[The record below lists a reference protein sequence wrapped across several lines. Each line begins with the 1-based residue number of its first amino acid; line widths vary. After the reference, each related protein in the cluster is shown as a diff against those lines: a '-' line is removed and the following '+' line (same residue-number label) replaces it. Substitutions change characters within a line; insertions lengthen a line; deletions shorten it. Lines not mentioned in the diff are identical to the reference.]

1 MTILE
6 RLHLIPIFNKLK
18 EDDLAL
24 IERLVKRVR
33 YYRDAPVC
41 QQGEIGSALYLIESG
56 AVQVVHVDSRGKQRT
71 LDVKREG
78 DFFGETALL
87 FGEPFQ
93 TSFVAEEDSDL
104 LVIRRD
110 EFHELMLQYPDLH
123 QRFMEGL
130 PPAYQARFRQVRFN
144 WLMDGEF
151 VILHARKHW
160 WAFVRELPAA
170 IGVIVSVL
178 VIAIVVMALAPNDV
192 LKIVVWAIAILI
204 VGLTLLYQTI
214 DWRNDDYIVTNR
226 RVIHIE
232 RVLLVRVER
241 REATIDKVQNVEIKQ
256 PTFLQKIIGVSDVLI
271 STAAVHG
278 TITFA
283 TVANGTAIRNAVFE
297 QMQRAQAQRM
307 FESRGKLKEEIRA
320 ELERGTKPIVVRP
333 PTATSL
339 APKTVTPPRVP
350 IGRAIADR
358 FSTRVVF
365 GGTITWRK
373 HWIALLKQAW
383 KPTGGILVGLI
394 GILLTALGVFPAITF
409 ALLGL
414 VLFAC
419 LIWFGWEFVDWSND
433 IYQVTP
439 DRIVDVERNPLGVI
453 QHSVEAPL
461 NQVQNVTYR
470 QPNVLAV
477 LLGIGDVLIETA
489 GQTGQ
494 MIFYW
499 MSPPA
504 QVANEILQAV
514 ERVRER
520 QRMAQRAAQRADM
533 FEWLSAYH
541 SYLEES
547 ERLRRSESSSPE
559 DTDNPWSQP

>member
-1 MTILE
+1 LTTLE
-6 RLHLIPIFNKLK
+6 RLHLVPIFNRLS

-33 YYRDAPVC
+33 YYKDAPVC
-41 QQGEIGSALYLIESG
+41 QQGEIGIALYIIDSG
-56 AVQVVHVDSRGKQRT
+56 AVQVEHVDSRGKQRT
-71 LDVKREG
+71 LDTKREG

-93 TSFVAEEDSDL
+93 TSFVAEEDSDI

-110 EFHELMLQYPDLH
+110 EFHELMLQYPDLY
-123 QRFMEGL
+123 QRFRESL
-130 PPAYQARFRQVRFN
+130 PPAYQARFQVRFN
-144 WLMDGEF
+144 WLMDGEV

-170 IGVIVSVL
+170 IGVIVSAL
-178 VIAIVVMALAPNDV
+178 VIAIVVMALAPSDI
-192 LKIVVWAIAILI
+192 LKILVWAIAILI
-204 VGLTLLYQTI
+204 VGLTLVYQTI

-256 PTFLQKIIGVSDVLI
+256 PTLLQKIVGVSDVLI

-283 TVANGTAIRNAVFE
+283 TVANGAAIRNVVFE

-307 FESRGKLKEEIRA
+307 FESRSKLKEEIRA
-320 ELERGTKPIVVRP
+320 ELERGTKPLVVRP
-333 PTATSL
+333 PTATPL

-350 IGRAIADR
+350 LGRAIRDR

-365 GGTITWRK
+365 GNTITWRK
-373 HWIALLKQAW
+373 HWIALLVQAG
-383 KPTGGILVGLI
+383 KPALGIAGGLL
-394 GILLTALGVFPAITF
+394 GILLTALQVLPTPAF
-409 ALLGL
+409 VL
-414 VLFAC
+414 VGIVWLFF
-419 LIWFGWEFVDWSND
+419 IGWFIWEFIDWSND

-453 QHSVEAPL
+453 QHSLEAPL
-461 NQVQNVTYR
+461 AQVQNVTYR
-470 QPNVLAV
+470 QPNVFAV

-547 ERLRRSESSSPE
+547 ERLRHSESSSPE
-559 DTDNPWSQP
+559 DTDDPWSQP

>member
-6 RLHLIPIFNKLK
+6 RLHLVPIFNKLK

-24 IERLVKRVR
+24 LERVVKRVR

-41 QQGEIGSALYLIESG
+41 QQGDIGMALYIIESG

-71 LDVKREG
+71 LEVKREG

-93 TSFVAEEDSDL
+93 TSFVAEEDSDI

-110 EFHELMLQYPDLH
+110 EFHELMLQYPDLY
-123 QRFMEGL
+123 QRFMTGL
-130 PPAYQARFRQVRFN
+130 PPAYQARFRLVRFN
-144 WLMDGEF
+144 WLMEGEL
-151 VILHARKHW
+151 VILHAHKHW

-170 IGVIVSVL
+170 IGVIVSALVL
-178 VIAIVVMALAPNDV
+178 AIVVMAFAPNDL
-192 LKIVVWAIAILI
+192 LKILVWAIALLS
-204 VGLTLLYQTI
+204 VSLTLLYQTV

-232 RVLLVRVER
+232 RVLLVRMER

-256 PTFLQKIIGVSDVLI
+256 PTLFQKIVGVSDVLI

-283 TVANGTAIRNAVFE
+283 TVANGAAIRNAIFE

-320 ELERGTKPIVVRP
+320 ELERGTQPIVVRP
-333 PTATSL
+333 PTATPL
-339 APKTVTPPRVP
+339 APKTVAPPRVP
-350 IGRAIADR
+350 LGRAIADR

-365 GGTITWRK
+365 GNTITWRK
-373 HWIALLKQAW
+373 HWIALFLQAW
-383 KPTGGILVGLI
+383 KPSVGVLVGLI
-394 GILLTALGVFPAITF
+394 GFLLTAVGIFPSLTFVLLGVILLVFIGWF
-409 ALLGL
+409 A
-414 VLFAC
+414 
-419 LIWFGWEFVDWSND
+419 WEFIDWSND

-453 QHSVEAPL
+453 QHSLEAPL
-461 NQVQNVTYR
+461 AQVQNVTYR
-470 QPNVLAV
+470 QPTVFAV

-547 ERLRRSESSSPE
+547 ERLRHAESSSPE
-559 DTDNPWSQP
+559 DTDDPWSQP

>member
-1 MTILE
+1 VIS
-6 RLHLIPIFNKLK
+6 I
-18 EDDLAL
+18 
-24 IERLVKRVR
+24 
-33 YYRDAPVC
+33 
-41 QQGEIGSALYLIESG
+41 
-56 AVQVVHVDSRGKQRT
+56 
-71 LDVKREG
+71 
-78 DFFGETALL
+78 ALL
-87 FGEPFQ
+87 F
-93 TSFVAEEDSDL
+93 
-104 LVIRRD
+104 
-110 EFHELMLQYPDLH
+110 
-123 QRFMEGL
+123 
-130 PPAYQARFRQVRFN
+130 QV
-144 WLMDGEF
+144 
-151 VILHARKHW
+151 
-160 WAFVRELPAA
+160 
-170 IGVIVSVL
+170 
-178 VIAIVVMALAPNDV
+178 
-192 LKIVVWAIAILI
+192 
-204 VGLTLLYQTI
+204 I

-256 PTFLQKIIGVSDVLI
+256 PTLLQKIVGVSDVLI

-283 TVANGTAIRNAVFE
+283 TVANGAAIRNVVFE

-307 FESRGKLKEEIRA
+307 FESRSKLKEEIRA
-320 ELERGTKPIVVRP
+320 ELERGTKPLVVRP
-333 PTATSL
+333 PTATPL

-350 IGRAIADR
+350 LGRAILDR

-365 GGTITWRK
+365 GNTITWRK
-373 HWIALLKQAW
+373 HWIALLVQAG
-383 KPTGGILVGLI
+383 KPALGIAGGLL
-394 GILLTALGVFPAITF
+394 GILLTALQVLPTPAF
-409 ALLGL
+409 VL
-414 VLFAC
+414 VGIVWLFF
-419 LIWFGWEFVDWSND
+419 IGWFIWEFIDWSND

-453 QHSVEAPL
+453 QHSLEAPL
-461 NQVQNVTYR
+461 AQVQNVTYR
-470 QPNVLAV
+470 QPNVFAV

-547 ERLRRSESSSPE
+547 ERLRRSESSPPE
-559 DTDNPWSQP
+559 EGDNLWGQP